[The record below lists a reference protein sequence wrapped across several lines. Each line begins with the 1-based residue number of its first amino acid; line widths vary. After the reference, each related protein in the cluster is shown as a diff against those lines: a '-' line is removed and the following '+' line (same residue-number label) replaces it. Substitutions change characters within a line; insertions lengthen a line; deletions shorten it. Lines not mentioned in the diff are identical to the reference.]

1 MTTPSREQ
9 LYLVLLS
16 LQLSVFPP
24 GERVQDVT
32 KNLELL
38 SCFPYETFNKR
49 VYLLELDNLVTNKPE
64 QGWALSEM
72 LSRNNFTSDK
82 TETLCGWWEGRDRHC
97 MSYHV
102 AIAIQYI
109 SQAAGIRRSNP
120 RLGNGN
126 YEISSSPHTAA
137 SSSLG
142 EECVISQYLRRDR
155 MEQLSEEGE
164 RESWI

>member
-1 MTTPSREQ
+1 
-9 LYLVLLS
+9 
-16 LQLSVFPP
+16 
-24 GERVQDVT
+24 
-32 KNLELL
+32 
-38 SCFPYETFNKR
+38 
-49 VYLLELDNLVTNKPE
+49 
-64 QGWALSEM
+64 
-72 LSRNNFTSDK
+72 
-82 TETLCGWWEGRDRHC
+82 

-126 YEISSSPHTAA
+126 YEIGSSPHTAA

-164 RESWI
+164 RERAEFRVLLVVSGIAVYVTADSGYMYNSL